1 MKEIIFLSPSNQYAN
16 VGCYKTIG
24 KSLGIASERDYA
36 RYVANL
42 CAEYLEKTYDCE
54 VHVAVDGDNMTTRLK
69 KARELGATCYLPIHT
84 NAGGGK
90 GVDAF
95 YTSGDEETIRFAKLL
110 YNNFY
115 AIAGI
120 KHGCKAAAWQELRDA
135 TWCTHSYL
143 EIDYHDNEERTKW
156 LINNTDLIAKTI
168 GDSIAEIRNLTNIS
182 LLKKDFQLEEEKT
195 EPVTEE
201 IKMEKYCVAAIFD
214 TKEEAQKVADA
225 LAVLGSEFTVLP
237 VDLED
242 DPEEP
247 VEDEE
252 LEVENPVILDES
264 TLTKPVETPK
274 EEIVEAEPIKVGDK
288 VKLDP
293 NATVYGSDK
302 KFASY
307 IYSKTLYVRQINGD
321 RVVISTVASGA
332 VTGAV
337 DIKYLILVK

>member
-1 MKEIIFLSPSNQYAN
+1 MKEIIFLSPSNQHSN

-42 CAEYLEKTYDCE
+42 CAEYLEKTYKCE

-69 KARELGATCYLPIHT
+69 KAKELGATCYLPIHT

-90 GVDAF
+90 GVDTF
-95 YTSGDEETIRFAKLL
+95 YTAGDEESVRFAKLL

-120 KHGCKAAAWQELRDA
+120 KHGCKAATYQELRDA
-135 TWCTHSYL
+135 TWCSHAYL
-143 EIDYHDNEERTKW
+143 EVDYHDNEERTKW
-156 LINNTDLIAKTI
+156 LINNTELIAKTI
-168 GDSIAEIRNLTNIS
+168 GDSIAEIRNLTRLPI
-182 LLKKDFQLEEEKT
+182 KEQKT
-195 EPVTEE
+195 ETVTEE

-252 LEVENPVILDES
+252 LEVENPIILDES

-274 EEIVEAEPIKVGDK
+274 EEIIEAEPIKVGDK
-288 VKLDP
+288 VKLDT

-307 IYSKTLYVRQINGD
+307 IYSKTLYVRQINGN